1 MPDQRMHRG
10 PHPDDHKL
18 FSPEQVPSLRAATH
32 DLSWLLERRYAPDS
46 ALKLVGDRYQLK
58 ARQRAAVLR
67 AACPDTQASSRHARQ
82 VSPDQLR
89 GQTLCIDG
97 FNVITSLEV
106 ALSGGVLLICRDGVI
121 RDVAGVH
128 GSYRSVEETEPAIM
142 LLARTT
148 QTWGVASCEIYLD
161 QPVSNSG
168 RLRAHILQLAAAHD
182 LPLQAFVVRDPDRT
196 LMASQHI
203 VASAD
208 SQILNAEVRWLNLA
222 RECITRAL
230 PRANVVDLS

>member
-1 MPDQRMHRG
+1 MHRG

-18 FSPEQVPSLRAATH
+18 FSPEQVPGLRAATH
-32 DLSWLLERRYAPDS
+32 DLSWLLERRYAPES

-67 AACPDTQASSRHARQ
+67 AACSDTQVSARRARQ
-82 VSPDQLR
+82 LTPDQLR

-106 ALSGGVLLICRDGVI
+106 ALSGGVLLISRDGVI
-121 RDVAGVH
+121 RDIAGVH

-142 LLARTT
+142 LLAQMA

-161 QPVSNSG
+161 EPVSNSG
-168 RLRAHILQLAAAHD
+168 RLRAYIMQLAAAHN
-182 LPLQAFVVRDPDRT
+182 LPFSAFVVRDPDRV
-196 LMASQHI
+196 LMLAQHVI
-203 VASAD
+203 ASAD
-208 SQILNAEVRWLNLA
+208 SQILDANVRWLNLA
-222 RECITRAL
+222 RECITQGL
-230 PRANVVDLS
+230 PNANIIDLS